1 MSEITAA
8 IATEI
13 NPPPVAKAPKRPRHS
28 GKPAG
33 KRGPPRPYRRIAEE
47 VLAARIVRLT
57 KRIERVRRQHE
68 STRIL
73 LTKYAHER
81 FYRDHEA
88 VSAPFPRDLPEDPV
102 QPLVDGPVLP

>member
-13 NPPPVAKAPKRPRHS
+13 NPPVAPTKTKRPRQPPS
-28 GKPAG
+28 GRS
-33 KRGPPRPYRRIAEE
+33 RGPPRPYRRIAEE

-57 KRIERVRRQHE
+57 TRIERVKKQHE

-81 FYRDHEA
+81 FFRDHEA
-88 VSAPFPRDLPEDPV
+88 VSAPQPRELPT
-102 QPLVDGPVLP
+102 PVLPLAE